1 MFQSTAGRV
10 LALSVAFSSLLSGCA
25 NTLLNKN
32 TLDLASSTDDLIQ
45 KQVLFNLANFI
56 DSDLAYPSQVVVST
70 GTAATTDSISAN
82 VSTPLQSGLQATNQ
96 VAATVGAT
104 ASRSQTLTAASTR
117 AIPTAGASGS
127 DSRTQNWS
135 YSAITNPFEAA
146 RLMALYRFAVDND
159 GAKLKRDYPL
169 IYKSIS
175 INSTLCVLD
184 TDGKPINVSQE
195 PPPVIDPKSPPVNPV
210 ITHRYTRCA
219 TSLGS
224 NGSTGVSQ
232 GSQSMSQMI
241 VDTYYMKRPLC
252 VLCGSPHSMYVNPEL
267 TGNWLHWK
275 SLPGA
280 YRPDNYQEGDTP
292 LGQYGHYEL
301 YTSHPEKYAKFAL
314 FSLAAAT
321 LSDTSGSGGGGGA
334 GGSSAGQKVQ
344 SALTCTTNVDGS
356 FFCF

>member
-1 MFQSTAGRV
+1 MFTSTRIRV
-10 LALSVAFSSLLSGCA
+10 LGLSAPAALLLCGCA

-56 DSDLAYPSQVVVST
+56 DSDLAYPSQVVVNS
-70 GTAATTDSISAN
+70 GTAATTDSINAN
-82 VSTPLQSGLQATNQ
+82 VSSPLQAGLLATNQ
-96 VAATVGAT
+96 VGATIAATT
-104 ASRSQTLTAASTR
+104 SKSQTLTAASTR
-117 AIPTAGASGS
+117 AVPSASLGGS

-169 IYKSIS
+169 IYKSTT
-175 INSTLCVLD
+175 INTTLCVLD
-184 TDGKPINVSQE
+184 KDGKPINVSQDASL
-195 PPPVIDPKSPPVNPV
+195 DPIPKTSPTLTRN
-210 ITHRYTRCA
+210 YTRCA

-224 NGSTGVSQ
+224 STAGMSQ
-232 GSQSMSQMI
+232 GSASTSQMF
-241 VDTYYMKRPLC
+241 VDPYYLRRPLC
-252 VLCGSPHSMYVNPEL
+252 ILCGSPHSLSVNPEL
-267 TGNWLHWK
+267 AGNWLRWR

-280 YRPDNYQEGDTP
+280 TRPDNYREGDTP

-301 YTSHPEKYAKFAL
+301 YTNNPEKFAKFAL

-321 LSDTSGSGGGGGA
+321 LSDASGSAGGGGGGG
-334 GGSSAGQKVQ
+334 GGSASQKVQ
-344 SALTCTTNVDGS
+344 SALTCTTNTDGS
-356 FFCF
+356 FLCF